1 MSFTASVCSFCA
13 MTEAEGWPRLRFRAT
28 SETVVPAADS
38 PPLIAL
44 ALRFPRLALVKIE
57 FPEPASEGE
66 RNEDGAEGGAEARMP
81 PERGMRDASGR
92 TGILE
97 VVSELGIREVRRS
110 SFVVMVPEDWTVL
123 VMAVEGGTGCMILA
137 EVVDGGMACLARLPI
152 GRKIYAP
159 LLCDG
164 IISAI

>member
-1 MSFTASVCSFCA
+1 M
-13 MTEAEGWPRLRFRAT
+13 L
-28 SETVVPAADS
+28 
-38 PPLIAL
+38 
-44 ALRFPRLALVKIE
+44 
-57 FPEPASEGE
+57 
-66 RNEDGAEGGAEARMP
+66 
-81 PERGMRDASGR
+81 PERGMQDASGR

-97 VVSELGIREVRRS
+97 VVSKLGIGEVRQS

-123 VMAVEGGTGCMILA
+123 VMAIEGGTGCMILA
-137 EVVDGGMACLARLPI
+137 EAVDGSMACLVRLPI